1 MKNISHKQIIRT
13 IHKAVQED
21 LQRRSRR
28 LGLPPVV
35 AEVLARRCPLTPV
48 LQELRRT
55 YAEEAGPYRA
65 ALQKWILSPP
75 DAARF
80 AGLCHDE
87 ALICWLC
94 DRDAAAAFALL
105 EESREALTDS
115 LCREH
120 QGESNLPTPD
130 FDSLIVNAELQHA
143 LCIVTGRPLAAAVWR
158 RVMEDYAEESLRST
172 QEACVRGFRA
182 LVEEW
187 ADEDGNLPFH

>member
-1 MKNISHKQIIRT
+1 MKNITRKQIIRT
-13 IHKAVQED
+13 IHKAVHED
-21 LQRRSRR
+21 RQHRSWN
-28 LGLPPVV
+28 LGLPSVV
-35 AEVLARRCPLTPV
+35 AEVLARRCPLTPG
-48 LQELRRT
+48 LQELRHT
-55 YAEEAGPYRA
+55 HAEEAAFYRA
-65 ALQKWILSPP
+65 ALQKWILSPL

-80 AGLCHDE
+80 VELCHDE
-87 ALICWLC
+87 ALLCWLC

-120 QGESNLPTPD
+120 QGDSTLPLD
-130 FDSLIVNAELQHA
+130 FDSLIVNAELQRA

-158 RVMEDYAEESLRST
+158 RVMEDYAEESLRSA
-172 QEACVRGFRA
+172 QEARVRGFRA

>member
-1 MKNISHKQIIRT
+1 MKNISRKQIIRT

-35 AEVLARRCPLTPV
+35 EEVLARRCPLTPG
-48 LQELRRT
+48 LQALRHT
-55 YAEEAGPYRA
+55 HAEEAAFYRA
-65 ALQKWILSPP
+65 ALQKWILSPL

-80 AGLCHDE
+80 VELCHDE
-87 ALICWLC
+87 ALLCWLC

-120 QGESNLPTPD
+120 QGDSTLPLD
-130 FDSLIVNAELQHA
+130 FDSLIVNAELQRA

-158 RVMEDYAEESLRST
+158 RVMEDLAEESLLGK
-172 QEACVRGFRA
+172 QEARVRGFRA